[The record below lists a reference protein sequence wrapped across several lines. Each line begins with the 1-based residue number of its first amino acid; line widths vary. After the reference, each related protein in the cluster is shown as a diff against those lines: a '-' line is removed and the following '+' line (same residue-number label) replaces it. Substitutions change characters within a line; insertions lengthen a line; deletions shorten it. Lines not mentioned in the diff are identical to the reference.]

1 MEEVSQLINGTLH
14 ATGASF
20 ELGTLGDAKSLVT
33 ALENAAKWKAEEL
46 RQMKVKH
53 MLLPRERSGRF
64 MTAARLLLFCGE
76 PA

>member
-1 MEEVSQLINGTLH
+1 MEAVYQLISGTLY
-14 ATGASF
+14 ATGTSF

-53 MLLPRERSGRF
+53 MLLPTSDTESS
-64 MTAARLLLFCGE
+64 
-76 PA
+76 